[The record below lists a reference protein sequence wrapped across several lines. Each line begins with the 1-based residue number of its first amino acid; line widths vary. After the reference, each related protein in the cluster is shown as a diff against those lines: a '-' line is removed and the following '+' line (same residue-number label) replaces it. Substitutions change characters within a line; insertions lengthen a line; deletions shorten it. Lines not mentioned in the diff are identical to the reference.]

1 MRRFDP
7 EVYETNQ
14 NKFNSVPVESS
25 VRRDPYF
32 EKYTYQVFREISE
45 NPAEVFNFFLEQ
57 NDILR
62 RIAPED
68 EKRLLELSQQRKDKC
83 TLAGIAAGVGVLVY
97 DKVLMPMVFKD
108 RQFRFKNFR
117 ALAFLIK
124 YAFWPMVGFR
134 LMDSY
139 LDIEEH
145 YKQAALKYNFGY
157 EDFSQAMGIFERAK
171 LAGLL
176 DELLVERAKFDFKKL
191 ENVPYIDQ
199 SPMPESAPAPIKP
212 RV

>member
-14 NKFNSVPVESS
+14 NKFSSVPVESS

-45 NPAEVFNFFLEQ
+45 NPAEVFNFFLEN

-62 RIAPED
+62 RIDNED
-68 EKRLLELSQQRKDKC
+68 EKKLLDLSQERKEKC
-83 TLAGIAAGVGVLVY
+83 SLAGIATGVGVFVY
-97 DKVLMPMVFKD
+97 DKVLMPRVFKD

-117 ALAFLIK
+117 FLAFLVK
-124 YAFWPMVGFR
+124 YAFWPMVGFK
-134 LMDSY
+134 LMDNY
-139 LDIEEH
+139 LDVEEH
-145 YKQAALKYNFGY
+145 YKQAAIKYNFGY

-176 DELLVERAKFDFKKL
+176 DELLVERTKFDFKKL

-199 SPMPESAPAPIKP
+199 APIPATSNTLKP

>member
-7 EVYETNQ
+7 EIYETNQ

-45 NPAEVFNFFLEQ
+45 NPAEVFNFFLEN

-62 RIAPED
+62 KITTED
-68 EKRLLELSQQRKDKC
+68 ETKLLEYSQQRKDKC
-83 TLAGIAAGVGVLVY
+83 TLAALATGVGVYVY
-97 DKVLMPMVFKD
+97 DKVLMPMVFKE

-117 ALAFLIK
+117 FLAFMVK
-124 YAFWPMVGFR
+124 YGFWPLVGFR
-134 LMDSY
+134 LMDNY
-139 LDIEEH
+139 LDVDEH
-145 YKQAALKYNFGY
+145 FKQAAIKYNFGY
-157 EDFSQAMGIFERAK
+157 EEFSQAMGIFERAK

-176 DELLVERAKFDFKKL
+176 DELLVERSNFDFKKL
-191 ENVPYIDQ
+191 ENVPFMEQ
-199 SPMPESAPAPIKP
+199 APLQNTAVNTPRP